1 MSASDFAD
9 DIAKTKKR
17 ASVSGRKKNVEGYK
31 ENIEVW

>member
-9 DIAKTKKR
+9 DSTETKKR

-31 ENIEVW
+31 ENIDPA